1 MLLTEIATLT
11 DIRCDCCKYSTG
23 SNHPEDC
30 FDTPETTPCKRRLE
44 VAKRILSKILEAVD
58 GAGLTS
64 EEIER
69 HWTAVE
75 GMSSTHYGILLAVA
89 VAQLQ
94 AIKKL
99 FEVEK

>member
-44 VAKRILSKILEAVD
+44 VAKLILSKILEAGD
-58 GAGLTS
+58 GAELPQYKAGRGVDTWIA
-64 EEIER
+64 IER
-69 HWTAVE
+69 IWHEKGVKDT
-75 GMSSTHYGILLAVA
+75 
-89 VAQLQ
+89 LQ